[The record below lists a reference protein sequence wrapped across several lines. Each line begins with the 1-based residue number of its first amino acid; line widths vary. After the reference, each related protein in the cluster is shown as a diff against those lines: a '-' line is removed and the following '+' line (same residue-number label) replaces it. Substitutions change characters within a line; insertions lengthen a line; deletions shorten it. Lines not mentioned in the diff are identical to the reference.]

1 MKDSLNNKKPG
12 SRQFRKLTK
21 HMYEVGPGS
30 TEVGIDYTCVEC
42 GTVLGQVRMRTDEGS
57 TRAVAVLTRDDGSL
71 PFEGTWK
78 ALVLEC
84 DRCNRT
90 KRISETNVAKE
101 LDEIWEQDSRR
112 VETKKV

>member
-1 MKDSLNNKKPG
+1 
-12 SRQFRKLTK
+12 
-21 HMYEVGPGS
+21 MYKVGGEV
-30 TEVGIDYTCVEC
+30 TEVGIDYSCVDC
-42 GTVLGQVRMRTDEGS
+42 GKVLGQVRMRSDVLS
-57 TRAVAVLTRDDGSL
+57 DRAITVLELSDGSL

-101 LDEIWEQDSRR
+101 LDVIWEQDSRR